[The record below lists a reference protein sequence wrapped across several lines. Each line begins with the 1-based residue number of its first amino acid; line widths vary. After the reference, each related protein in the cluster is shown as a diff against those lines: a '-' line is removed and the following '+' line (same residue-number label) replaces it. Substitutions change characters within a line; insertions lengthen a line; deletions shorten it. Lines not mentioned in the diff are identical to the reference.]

1 MSGGGGGLDEEH
13 EEHEN
18 HEAWVIP
25 YADMLTLLM
34 ALFMML
40 FAISSV
46 DLAKFEKLAGSL
58 SAAFG
63 GSSEPSIVE
72 GGESLLPGAGP
83 GIAPPAG
90 PTRGE
95 QAEEALQ
102 REEARAA
109 AAVAEK
115 LELDSVAKTITEQAA
130 AAGVGGAIGIRQ
142 EARGLVMTIVADQVM
157 FDPGRAELRPG
168 GASILANIAGSL
180 RSFDKR
186 IAVEGHTDDVPIS
199 TGEFRSN
206 WELSTQRATEV
217 LRHLVD
223 LGVPPSRV
231 SATGFS
237 DQRPIAPND
246 TPDGRA
252 RNRRVEIAV
261 LADFAAG

>member
-1 MSGGGGGLDEEH
+1 
-13 EEHEN
+13 
-18 HEAWVIP
+18 
-25 YADMLTLLM
+25 
-34 ALFMML
+34 MML

-63 GSSEPSIVE
+63 GSSRPSIVE
-72 GGESLLPGAGP
+72 GGESLLPGAGA
-83 GIAPPAG
+83 GLAPN
-90 PTRGE
+90 RGE
-95 QAEEALQ
+95 QAEQALQ
-102 REEARAA
+102 REEARAS
-109 AAVAEK
+109 AVAAER
-115 LELDSVAKTITEQAA
+115 LELDAVAAAITEHAA
-130 AAGVGGAIGIRQ
+130 AAGVGDAIGIRQ

-168 GASILANIAGSL
+168 GASILENVAGSL
-180 RSFDKR
+180 RGFDKR
-186 IAVEGHTDDVPIS
+186 IAIEGHTDDVPIS

-217 LRHLVD
+217 LRRLVD

-231 SATGFS
+231 SASGFG

-246 TPDGRA
+246 TAEGRA

-261 LADFAAG
+261 LADTAAA